1 MHDQGSP
8 SLWWLRRAKSLAS
21 ALVGVQHW
29 LAVIEQPE
37 FKASLIERPIKVSLK
52 RYQSFFTEELTLANT
67 FKD

>member
-21 ALVGVQHW
+21 ALVDVQHW

-37 FKASLIERPIKVSLK
+37 FKASLIGRPKKQTSNGIK
-52 RYQSFFTEELTLANT
+52 T
-67 FKD
+67 FSQKNDSRSYI